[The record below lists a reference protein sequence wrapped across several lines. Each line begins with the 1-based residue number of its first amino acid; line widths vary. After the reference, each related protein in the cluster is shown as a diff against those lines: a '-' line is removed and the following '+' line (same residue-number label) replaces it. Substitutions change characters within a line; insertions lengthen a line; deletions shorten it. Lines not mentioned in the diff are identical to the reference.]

1 MTIYH
6 TSRESH
12 VSVHRCESHP
22 KLPSFPSSWPVYTPA
37 LKLAD
42 WLESYAHSME
52 LDVWTS
58 ATVVSV
64 IPGTQGKKWSVLVQ
78 RADGRE
84 RTFEVNH
91 VVFAL
96 GFGSGVGRVP
106 DIPGQ
111 VCSIHKYTVLSRSQP
126 RI

>member
-1 MTIYH
+1 
-6 TSRESH
+6 
-12 VSVHRCESHP
+12 
-22 KLPSFPSSWPVYTPA
+22 
-37 LKLAD
+37 
-42 WLESYAHSME
+42 ME
-52 LDVWTS
+52 LNVWTS

-64 IPGTQGKKWSVLVQ
+64 TPGTKGSKWSVLVQ

-96 GFGSGVGRVP
+96 GFGGGTGKIP

-111 VCSIHKYTVLSRSQP
+111 VRSIRECGILEPKINRIYRTSSRDRYCIP
-126 RI
+126 ANTTLLPTT